1 MVLRAAILD
10 GGPKFFYYESESLC
24 STNIVRKDNISETR
38 MKGFIPDSPN
48 RDAGNNL
55 AKDLSLL
62 DSKCIGCN
70 YERSDGAF
78 GDKK

>member
-1 MVLRAAILD
+1 MRAAILD

-55 AKDLSLL
+55 TKDLSLL